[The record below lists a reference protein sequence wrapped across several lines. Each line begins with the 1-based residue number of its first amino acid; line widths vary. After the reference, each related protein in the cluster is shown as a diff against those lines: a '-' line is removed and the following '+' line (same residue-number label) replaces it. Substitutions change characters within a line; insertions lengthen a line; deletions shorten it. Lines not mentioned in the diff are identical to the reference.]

1 MSLVHPLMFSVELG
15 AAAFVVLVLVAAL
28 PVRSVLDVLCPPVL
42 GELTCCCRPSLRYAT
57 TPPPAAV
64 ARTRSTAAVTQ
75 AFLLRDQPAEA
86 GAAGSDSKD
95 SLRACRL
102 PVAATSGC
110 SSSLPKSNDVSES
123 AGEALAPRTLEEGAG
138 EPPRCWYGM
147 FSSSDSA
154 CDTKRY

>member
-1 MSLVHPLMFSVELG
+1 MSLVHPLMFRVELG

-28 PVRSVLDVLCPPVL
+28 LVCSVLDVLCPPVL

-57 TPPPAAV
+57 TPPPAAA
-64 ARTRSTAAVTQ
+64 ARTRSAAAVTQ
-75 AFLLRDQPAEA
+75 IFFLRDQPAA
-86 GAAGSDSKD
+86 ADTAGSDSKD

-102 PVAATSGC
+102 PDADTSGC

-123 AGEALAPRTLEEGAG
+123 AGEALAPKTLKEGAG

-147 FSSSDSA
+147 FPSSDGA
-154 CDTKRY
+154 CDTER